1 MRRPWATRLGEHA
14 RAATVRNG
22 APDFQTLGGAGC
34 VDALLMAPLAVSKGA
49 SKSSK
54 APAAARGTPLLSLHF
69 LSLGRFPIELVK
81 T

>member
-1 MRRPWATRLGEHA
+1 MRRPWATRLEEHA

-34 VDALLMAPLAVSKGA
+34 VDALLMAPLAVSKSA

-54 APAAARGTPLLSLHF
+54 APAAARGTPCSLSI
-69 LSLGRFPIELVK
+69 SYRVSRFPIELVG